1 MQNRFECHLSF
12 LGEIGLLKH
21 ASLHGR
27 FLLHP
32 KKLQKA
38 IFIHENESL
47 IPKIVLYILFP
58 DCANTAIIEIIK
70 FILFIDE
77 WKFLHT
83 LTTGGTAEF
92 VPFTRIASG

>member
-1 MQNRFECHLSF
+1 MDDFCSTR
-12 LGEIGLLKH
+12 
-21 ASLHGR
+21 
-27 FLLHP
+27 
-32 KKLQKA
+32 KKPCKNA
-38 IFIHENESL
+38 IFIHKNESL
-47 IPKIVLYILFP
+47 IPKIVLSIFFP